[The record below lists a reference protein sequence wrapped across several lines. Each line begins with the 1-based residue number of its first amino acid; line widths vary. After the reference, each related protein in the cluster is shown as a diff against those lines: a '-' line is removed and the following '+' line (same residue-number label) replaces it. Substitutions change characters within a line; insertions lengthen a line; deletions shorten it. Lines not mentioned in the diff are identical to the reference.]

1 MSDSLKHK
9 IFIETDCISEQTMFD
24 YIDKKLSARES
35 HSVEKHLLHCELCS
49 DALEGLELINN
60 RERINTI
67 NQKVREYIA
76 PKKETRLISF
86 NYKLIISI
94 AASVLLLIGGIFFF
108 NQFSEKDE
116 MAEFKSE
123 NSVTFQSPAPPPPQD
138 DSMVSDSIN
147 SNLPEVA
154 KEESTSETAKF
165 KQDKM
170 EEEAPPAIAE
180 GQGSVSESQSGS
192 KTRIVAE
199 EKAADNAG
207 ASYYSITPT
216 VENKK
221 GSATAPIKSDNIAPK
236 SELYQRAK
244 DGNLAEQKNA
254 GAAGGVAD
262 ERDGELSES
271 TVTTISKS
279 TATSGISDSDD
290 IGGDKV
296 AKKSAKAN
304 GLFRSESKEKRKT
317 ERETDDNPAESIAY
331 APQSIVNGDEK
342 LVSTK
347 VAESEPNQ
355 LQDELKSIDQMPEFP
370 GGQDS
375 LLKFI
380 HKNFKYPSTYKTE
393 SSNKKIDVNFIV
405 DKDGKIKKAKIVKG
419 INSELDKEA
428 LRVVNSMPKW
438 KAGLNNGEPVSV
450 NFNLP
455 IILE

>member
-1 MSDSLKHK
+1 MNDSLKHK

-35 HSVEKHLLHCELCS
+35 HSVEKHLLQCELCS
-49 DALEGLELINN
+49 DALEGLELTDN
-60 RERINTI
+60 RGRIAAI

-76 PKKETRLISF
+76 PKKETRLILF
-86 NYKLIISI
+86 NYKLLISI

-108 NQFSEKDE
+108 NQFSQKEE
-116 MAEFKSE
+116 MAEFKAE
-123 NSVTFQSPAPPPPQD
+123 NTVSVTSQPPLPPQD
-138 DSMVSDSIN
+138 DAMISDSTISN
-147 SNLPEVA
+147 SLEVA
-154 KEESTSETAKF
+154 KEENASEVGKGRL
-165 KQDKM
+165 DKM
-170 EEEAPPAIAE
+170 EEEEPAAAAE
-180 GQGSVSESQSGS
+180 GQGSISQSDQ
-192 KTRIVAE
+192 KTRIVTG

-207 ASYYSITPT
+207 AFYFPITEE

-221 GSATAPIKSDNIAPK
+221 GIGSAPIKSDNIAPK
-236 SELYQRAK
+236 SELHQRAK
-244 DGNLAEQKNA
+244 DGNFAEMKNA
-254 GAAGGVAD
+254 GAPAGGAD
-262 ERDGELSES
+262 ERDMELSES
-271 TVTTISKS
+271 TVTISKS

-290 IGGDKV
+290 IDGDK
-296 AKKSAKAN
+296 AKKKPAKPN
-304 GLFRSESKEKRKT
+304 GLFRSESKEKRKA
-317 ERETDDNPAESIAY
+317 ERVVEDVPAESIAY
-331 APQSIVNGDEK
+331 APQSVVNNNEK
-342 LVSTK
+342 LLPAK
-347 VAESEPNQ
+347 AAESESDQ

-380 HKNFKYPSTYKTE
+380 RKNFNYPSNYKIE

-438 KAGLNNGEPVSV
+438 KAGFNNGKPVSV
-450 NFNLP
+450 NFDLP

>member
-76 PKKETRLISF
+76 PEKETRLISF

-138 DSMVSDSIN
+138 DSMASDSIN

-192 KTRIVAE
+192 KTSIVSGE
-199 EKAADNAG
+199 MAADNTG
-207 ASYYSITPT
+207 ASYYPITQT
-216 VENKK
+216 IENKK
-221 GSATAPIKSDNIAPK
+221 GTATAPIKSDNIAPK

-244 DGNLAEQKNA
+244 DGNLAEMENA
-254 GAAGGVAD
+254 DAAGGVAD
-262 ERDGELSES
+262 EESIELFES
-271 TVTTISKS
+271 TLTISKS
-279 TATSGISDSDD
+279 ATPSGTRDSDD
-290 IGGDKV
+290 YGSDKV
-296 AKKSAKAN
+296 AKKSVKAN
-304 GLFRSESKEKRKT
+304 GLFRSESLEKRKAEKDT
-317 ERETDDNPAESIAY
+317 EDRATEGIAY

-405 DKDGKIKKAKIVKG
+405 DKGGKIKKAKIVKG